1 MRLLVVG
8 AHAADF
14 VWRAG
19 GIIAKTKELGGEV
32 LNLSLSYGERGES
45 WNLFGHCTAGKL
57 KGVQLTKVQYYKQFI
72 RAWLSFHPNSSFYQF

>member
-19 GIIAKTKELGGEV
+19 GIIAKTTKHGGEV
-32 LNLSLSYGERGES
+32 LNLSLYQRITVIDSS
-45 WNLFGHCTAGKL
+45 ISHLSL
-57 KGVQLTKVQYYKQFI
+57 LQF
-72 RAWLSFHPNSSFYQF
+72 

>member
-19 GIIAKTKELGGEV
+19 GIIAKTAELGGEV
-32 LNLSLSYGERGES
+32 LNLFLYQRITDIDSSISHLSL
-45 WNLFGHCTAGKL
+45 L
-57 KGVQLTKVQYYKQFI
+57 QF
-72 RAWLSFHPNSSFYQF
+72 